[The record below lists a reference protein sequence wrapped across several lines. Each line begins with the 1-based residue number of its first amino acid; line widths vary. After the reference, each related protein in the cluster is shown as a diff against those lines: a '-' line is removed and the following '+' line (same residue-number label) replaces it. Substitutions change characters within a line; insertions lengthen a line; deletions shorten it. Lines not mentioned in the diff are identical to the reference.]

1 MTFKVGDRIRWT
13 NKGFPAPAGDPIGLV
28 ASCRDDYTI
37 TVRSDKEG
45 IVFNSLKRDWELVT
59 TQNPFIREK
68 TVKTIVEGEYSSKN
82 GARIYIDDVG
92 KTDVRVSIGRSST
105 GYWFNKEDLIELAD
119 ILAEIAEV
127 LDDE

>member
-1 MTFKVGDRIRWT
+1 MQFKVGDRIRRVKNENFWNPGEVKTIDRIMDGGATVGYDGT
-13 NKGFPAPAGDPIGLV
+13 N
-28 ASCRDDYTI
+28 YHY
-37 TVRSDKEG
+37 SDE
-45 IVFNSLKRDWELVT
+45 FELAYP
-59 TQNPFIREK
+59 QNPFIREK
-68 TVKTIVEGEYSSKN
+68 TVKTIVEGEYSSKS
-82 GARIYIDDVG
+82 GAKIYIDDVG